1 MKTSGTLGR
10 SLNAP
15 EPAQDIDGENGN
27 ARSGGN
33 AGERLLC
40 AGFAMGEPVAA
51 DHDCNQ
57 TCNLRN
63 RAGEKALDGGKA
75 GVERTS
81 LGVSCDRYKQQK
93 GKEGKFR

>member
-33 AGERLLC
+33 SGERLLC
-40 AGFAMGEPVAA
+40 AGFAVGEPVPA
-51 DHDCNQ
+51 DHDGNQ
-57 TCNLRN
+57 ACDLRN
-63 RAGEKALDGGKA
+63 GAREKALDGGKA
-75 GVERTS
+75 GVER
-81 LGVSCDRYKQQK
+81 
-93 GKEGKFR
+93 